1 MTWIQE
7 TLNYPE
13 ECYFN
18 QKLPKNQVYEN
29 AELNTRDKKIFTKN
43 IEEMTLTYYFNT
55 EILNIP
61 PYQDNQRRYTEV
73 AIFEITLRETT
84 KLNRIADIILRFVP
98 YPSLIIFETEEYIR
112 LYASHIR
119 EHKSDSTKITLDKQN
134 GMIHTNWIKILEP
147 DEITQKLY
155 NDLKLT
161 NLSYT
166 NFYDFYND
174 IYNAI
179 LTYNG
184 SRLKGEQTLL
194 NPKEIKKRLDIIRKL
209 KYEIAVDKK
218 QINVE
223 SNFNEQVKLNMKI
236 KELNDKIEEITNE
249 L

>member
-13 ECYFN
+13 ECFFN

-29 AELNTRDKKIFTKN
+29 AGLNTRDKNTFTKN

-55 EILNIP
+55 ETLNIP
-61 PYQDNQRRYTEV
+61 PYQDDKRRYTEI
-73 AIFEITLRETT
+73 AIFEIKLRQTT

-98 YPSLIIFETEEYIR
+98 YPSLIIFETEEYVR

-119 EHKSDSTKITLDKQN
+119 EHGSDSTKITLDEKN
-134 GMIHTNWIKILEP
+134 GMIHTDWIKVLEP
-147 DEITQKLY
+147 DEITLKLY
-155 NDLKLT
+155 NDLKLE
-161 NLSYT
+161 NLSYM
-166 NFYDFYND
+166 NFYEFYSD

-179 LTYNG
+179 VVYNG

-194 NPKEIKKRLDIIRKL
+194 DSKEIKKRLDTIRKL
-209 KYEIAVDKK
+209 KYDILVDKK
-218 QINVE
+218 QISE
-223 SNFNEQVKLNMKI
+223 ETNFNEQVKLNMKI
-236 KELNDKIEEITNE
+236 KELNDKIEEIINE

>member
-147 DEITQKLY
+147 DEITQKL
-155 NDLKLT
+155 
-161 NLSYT
+161 
-166 NFYDFYND
+166 
-174 IYNAI
+174 
-179 LTYNG
+179 
-184 SRLKGEQTLL
+184 Q
-194 NPKEIKKRLDIIRKL
+194 
-209 KYEIAVDKK
+209 
-218 QINVE
+218 
-223 SNFNEQVKLNMKI
+223 
-236 KELNDKIEEITNE
+236 
-249 L
+249 